1 MKKSLLSVALCVM
14 TLLIGISP
22 ASAQGQN
29 KEYQE
34 TLHKMLLLSGGL
46 ATVDTMV
53 PQIIGMMKQQSPSV
67 SEATWNAVME
77 KAKQFFSDN
86 LVKVYVPIYQKH
98 LTLGDLKKIVAFYEE
113 TPDIGRPEEDCSLL
127 RISGGQEA
135 GSGYS
140 CHYNGR
146 DDGRPTAWHGT
157 CDTDST
163 GIGCAR

>member
-22 ASAQGQN
+22 VSAQGQN

-98 LTLGDLKKIVAFYEE
+98 LTGPKISQDREPLVSGAIKIV
-113 TPDIGRPEEDCSLL
+113 TTNK
-127 RISGGQEA
+127 RISPI
-135 GSGYS
+135 Y
-140 CHYNGR
+140 
-146 DDGRPTAWHGT
+146 
-157 CDTDST
+157 
-163 GIGCAR
+163 IM